1 MLGVSPYLLAYF
13 IYDPTE
19 LRFSFLG
26 TWDVMGRTE
35 RERDIM
41 NSKRDVEKERQDRM
55 KMENSETAK
64 ENRNSLIQL
73 KNMDIS

>member
-26 TWDVMGRTE
+26 TWDVMGRRE
-35 RERDIM
+35 REREIM
-41 NSKRDVEKERQDRM
+41 NSKRDEIELRRWKRRDRDRM

-64 ENRNSLIQL
+64 
-73 KNMDIS
+73 